1 MSVRIA
7 IDGPAGSGK
16 GTVSRIVA
24 RKLGIPY
31 IETGALYRAV
41 AYYLREKG
49 LIEGK
54 ELKASDEEIARAL
67 EGVSI
72 TQEYVDGEAR
82 TYLDG
87 RDITELIR
95 TAEIGQLA
103 SVVSARRV
111 VRDYL
116 LGLQRKLARNG
127 GVIEGRDIGT
137 VVLPDA
143 EVKIFLTATLEERA
157 RRKANQL
164 GIPYEEALRELK
176 ERDERDMNREVA
188 PLRRAPDAILI
199 DSTDMSVDEVVERIL
214 EIALSRLRERE
225 SGGESTP

>member
-1 MSVRIA
+1 MPIRIA

-16 GTVSRIVA
+16 GTVSRIIA
-24 RKLGIPY
+24 MELGIPY

-41 AYYLREKG
+41 AFYLKERG

-67 EGVSI
+67 REVSI

-87 RDITELIR
+87 RDITDLIR

-103 SVVSARRV
+103 SVVSARKV

-116 LGLQRKLARNG
+116 LDLQRKLAEKG

-143 EVKIFLTATLEERA
+143 DVKIFLTATLEERA

-164 GIPYEEALRELK
+164 GIPYEKALKELK

-199 DSTDMSVDEVVERIL
+199 DSTDMSVEEVVERIL
-214 EIALSRLRERE
+214 QIARRKLREK
-225 SGGESTP
+225 SLTDESTP

>member
-1 MSVRIA
+1 MPIRIA

-16 GTVSRIVA
+16 GTVSRIIA
-24 RKLGIPY
+24 RELGIPY

-41 AYYLREKG
+41 AFYLKERG

-67 EGVSI
+67 REVSI

-87 RDITELIR
+87 RDITDLIR

-103 SVVSARRV
+103 SVVSARKV

-116 LGLQRKLARNG
+116 LDLQRKLAEKG

-143 EVKIFLTATLEERA
+143 DVKIFLTATLEERA

-164 GIPYEEALRELK
+164 GIPYEKALRELK

-199 DSTDMSVDEVVERIL
+199 DSTDMSVEEVVERIL
-214 EIALSRLRERE
+214 QIARRKLREKSLTDE
-225 SGGESTP
+225 SAP

>member
-1 MSVRIA
+1 MPIRIA

-16 GTVSRIVA
+16 GTVSRIIA
-24 RKLGIPY
+24 RELGIPY

-41 AYYLREKG
+41 AFYLKERG

-67 EGVSI
+67 REVSI
-72 TQEYVDGEAR
+72 TQEYMDGEAR

-87 RDITELIR
+87 RDITDLIR

-103 SVVSARRV
+103 SVVSARKV

-116 LGLQRKLARNG
+116 LDLQRKLAEKG

-143 EVKIFLTATLEERA
+143 DVKIFLTATLEERA

-164 GIPYEEALRELK
+164 GIPY
-176 ERDERDMNREVA
+176 
-188 PLRRAPDAILI
+188 
-199 DSTDMSVDEVVERIL
+199 
-214 EIALSRLRERE
+214 
-225 SGGESTP
+225 

>member
-1 MSVRIA
+1 MPIRIA

-16 GTVSRIVA
+16 GTVSRIIA
-24 RKLGIPY
+24 RELGIPY

-41 AYYLREKG
+41 AFYLKERG

-67 EGVSI
+67 REVSI

-87 RDITELIR
+87 RDITDLIR

-103 SVVSARRV
+103 SVVSARKV

-116 LGLQRKLARNG
+116 LDLQRKLAEKG

-143 EVKIFLTATLEERA
+143 DVKIFLTATLEERA

-164 GIPYEEALRELK
+164 GIPYEKALKELK

-199 DSTDMSVDEVVERIL
+199 DSTDMSVEEVVERIL
-214 EIALSRLRERE
+214 QIARRKLREKNLTDE
-225 SGGESTP
+225 SAF

>member
-1 MSVRIA
+1 MPIRIA

-16 GTVSRIVA
+16 GTVSRIIA
-24 RKLGIPY
+24 RELGIPY

-41 AYYLREKG
+41 AFYLKERG

-67 EGVSI
+67 REVSI

-87 RDITELIR
+87 RDITDLIR

-103 SVVSARRV
+103 SVVSARKV

-116 LGLQRKLARNG
+116 LDLQRKLAEKG

-143 EVKIFLTATLEERA
+143 DVKIFLTATLEERA

-164 GIPYEEALRELK
+164 GIPYEKALRELK
-176 ERDERDMNREVA
+176 ERDERDMNRKVA
-188 PLRRAPDAILI
+188 PLKRAPDAILI
-199 DSTDMSVDEVVERIL
+199 DSTDMSVEEVVERIL
-214 EIALSRLRERE
+214 QIARRKLREKNLTDE
-225 SGGESTP
+225 SAF

>member
-1 MSVRIA
+1 MPIRIA

-41 AYYLREKG
+41 AYYLKEKG
-49 LIEGK
+49 LIEGR

-87 RDITELIR
+87 KDITDLIR

-116 LGLQRKLARNG
+116 LELQRKLARNG

-143 EVKIFLTATLEERA
+143 EVKIFLTASLEERA
-157 RRKANQL
+157 RRKASQL
-164 GIPYEEALRELK
+164 GIPYGEALRELK
-176 ERDERDMNREVA
+176 ERDERDMNRRVA
-188 PLRRAPDAILI
+188 PLRKAPDAILI
-199 DSTDMSVDEVVERIL
+199 DSTDMTVEEVVERIL
-214 EIALSRLRERE
+214 EIARSRLKEKE
-225 SGGESTP
+225 TEGGFAS